1 MTTVARNRRAHH
13 KYAILETFDGGLALT
28 GPEVKSVR
36 AGELHLEDG
45 FGRVENGEIFL
56 WNVHINPYRAG
67 SLHVTQEPT
76 RKRKILLH
84 KTEIGRILGKLT
96 TKGLTLVPLEVY
108 FSKTGFAKVKLG
120 LAKGKNAPD
129 QREDLKR
136 KAQRRLVAGVYFL
149 GGRFHIW
156 RRE

>member
-1 MTTVARNRRAHH
+1 M
-13 KYAILETFDGGLALT
+13 
-28 GPEVKSVR
+28 
-36 AGELHLEDG
+36 
-45 FGRVENGEIFL
+45 ENGEIFL

-136 KAQRRLVAGVYFL
+136 KDLSREMRRQFSGKHRV
-149 GGRFHIW
+149 
-156 RRE
+156 

>member
-136 KAQRRLVAGVYFL
+136 KDLSPSP
-149 GGRFHIW
+149 RFPANAKH
-156 RRE
+156 RV

>member
-1 MTTVARNRRAHH
+1 VTTVARNRRAHH

-136 KAQRRLVAGVYFL
+136 KDLSREMRRQFSGKHRV
-149 GGRFHIW
+149 
-156 RRE
+156 

>member
-45 FGRVENGEIFL
+45 FGRVEDGEIFL

-136 KAQRRLVAGVYFL
+136 KDLSREMRRQFSGKHRV
-149 GGRFHIW
+149 
-156 RRE
+156 

>member
-136 KAQRRLVAGVYFL
+136 KDLSREMRRQFSGKHRV
-149 GGRFHIW
+149 
-156 RRE
+156 

>member
-13 KYAILETFDGGLALT
+13 KYAILETIDGGLALT

-56 WNVHINPYRAG
+56 WNVHINPYRQG

-136 KAQRRLVAGVYFL
+136 KDLSREMRRQFSGKHRV
-149 GGRFHIW
+149 
-156 RRE
+156 